1 MLRRRPSLIVFDLDG
16 TLVDSAPDLA
26 YSIDQMLT
34 RLGRKPAGETRV
46 RGWIGNGMPM
56 LLKRA
61 LTGEQWPA
69 DEPEGFAEALALF
82 MEIYGENLSVRSR
95 LFDGARECL
104 EQLHGEG
111 YTLACVTNKHSRFT
125 RPVLE
130 NLGVAQYFACL
141 ASGDQFRHHKPHPEP
156 LLKTADQLGIKPE
169 CALMVGDSIADAEAA
184 RNAGFMLVLVP
195 YGYHGE
201 VTVESLGAD
210 AVVQSLIEI
219 PALCDKA
226 GHTDSDGR
234 AGQDSFE
241 IPSP

>member
-34 RLGRKPAGETRV
+34 RLGRRPAGEARV

-82 MEIYGENLSVRSR
+82 MEIYGENLSVRSW

-104 EQLHGEG
+104 ERLQDEG

-130 NLGVAQYFACL
+130 NLGVAHYFACL

-156 LLKTADQLGIKPE
+156 LLKTAERLGVDPAE
-169 CALMVGDSIADAEAA
+169 CLMVGDSSADAEAA

-195 YGYHGE
+195 YGYHGA
-201 VTVESLGAD
+201 VAVESLGAD

-234 AGQDSFE
+234 TGQASFE
-241 IPSP
+241 AP

>member
-26 YSIDQMLT
+26 YSIDQMLI
-34 RLGRKPAGETRV
+34 RLGRPPAGEDRV

-56 LLKRA
+56 LVKRA
-61 LTGEQWPA
+61 LTGESWPT
-69 DEPEGFAEALALF
+69 DEPEGFGEALALY

-95 LFDGARECL
+95 LYDGARKCL

-111 YTLACVTNKHSRFT
+111 YTLACITNKHSRFT
-125 RPVLE
+125 GPLLE
-130 NLGVAQYFACL
+130 SLGVGQYFACL

-156 LLKTADQLGIKPE
+156 LLKTAGRFGVDPAE
-169 CALMVGDSIADAEAA
+169 CLMVGDSIADAEAA

-201 VTVESLGAD
+201 ADVNSLGAD
-210 AVVQSLIEI
+210 AVVKSLIEI
-219 PALCDKA
+219 PALCAKA
-226 GHTDSDGR
+226 GQTDSDG
-234 AGQDSFE
+234 
-241 IPSP
+241 

>member
-1 MLRRRPSLIVFDLDG
+1 MLRRRPALIVFDLDG

-26 YSIDQMLT
+26 FAIDRMLT
-34 RLGRKPAGETRV
+34 RLGRRPAGEARV

-56 LLKRA
+56 LVQRA

-69 DEPEGFAEALALF
+69 AEPKGLAEALALY

-95 LFDGARECL
+95 LFAGARECL
-104 EQLHGEG
+104 ERLHDEG

-130 NLGVAQYFACL
+130 HLGIADYFASL

-156 LLKTADQLGIKPE
+156 LLKTAETLGVEPA
-169 CALMVGDSIADAEAA
+169 CALMVGDSVADAEAA
-184 RNAGFMLVLVP
+184 RTAGFMLALVP

-201 VTVESLGAD
+201 APVATLGAD
-210 AVVQSLIEI
+210 VVVQSLMEI
-219 PALCDKA
+219 PALCDQA
-226 GHTDSDGR
+226 GHTDS
-234 AGQDSFE
+234 GQD
-241 IPSP
+241 